1 VTIPFCICVIQLA
14 LDFLSAWQTYYK
26 AAATAWPAVTA
37 AVLTGEDDEA
47 SDDSDAED
55 APAVSAD
62 SVPKEIVL
70 NKVAG
75 IKVKVPPEDFG
86 RYLKE
91 GDYIELPR
99 IITAEE
105 VREIVGKK
113 DPHSHAVQ
121 RAIMIAGWQ
130 FLTELDVEGLFA
142 APVSL
147 YSINIF
153 TVGCSCS

>member
-1 VTIPFCICVIQLA
+1 MIFVLQLA

-47 SDDSDAED
+47 SEDSDGED

-70 NKVAG
+70 NKMAG
-75 IKVKVPPEDFG
+75 IKVKVPPEDLG

-99 IITAEE
+99 IVTAEE

-147 YSINIF
+147 FIMF